1 MSSFYQAPW
10 PCRYLVDNGTSF
22 RTRRK
27 SRALHFTMTEIVEQ
41 RICVK
46 FCKEFGHYC
55 SESIGATRK
64 VTGAIVNGDRNDFAL
79 YKLRKLQ
86 GKDRQR
92 CGISQSYTRRHEN
105 YLWNDLILW
114 SNVVSHWTQRS
125 IRLHRC
131 RFSRIRSVPCREGLN
146 RLFLSALCFALL
158 CFAFLSF
165 FLSFH
170 CPFLWSTNWTKP
182 LGRTDFASPTPRK
195 LAATFPIHF
204 PLFSCSL
211 SDQPIAASNFFEVLL
226 YLSIRNPSVLTPC
239 RRIRENPCTVK
250 AIRLLKR
257 REKSGEKLAD
267 WMNEGSIPSR
277 NSKSVRSLGRCHTR
291 RPQTSTKLTGRHAMK
306 EHVRCLYT

>member
-125 IRLHRC
+125 TRLHRC

-158 CFAFLSF
+158 CFPFFLSF
-165 FLSFH
+165 F
-170 CPFLWSTNWTKP
+170 PFTV
-182 LGRTDFASPTPRK
+182 R
-195 LAATFPIHF
+195 
-204 PLFSCSL
+204 
-211 SDQPIAASNFFEVLL
+211 FFEAQTERNHSVGQTLL
-226 YLSIRNPSVLTPC
+226 LRL
-239 RRIRENPCTVK
+239 RENSLQRFRYTFHSLVVPS
-250 AIRLLKR
+250 AISQSLHQI
-257 REKSGEKLAD
+257 S
-267 WMNEGSIPSR
+267 SR
-277 NSKSVRSLGRCHTR
+277 FCFTCQFETHRF
-291 RPQTSTKLTGRHAMK
+291 
-306 EHVRCLYT
+306 

>member
-1 MSSFYQAPW
+1 METEMISHYINCENYKERTDKGAEFLKVTHVDMKITYGTIWYYGATWCLTELNEALDSTAVGFRASVVYHAAKDSTASFYP
-10 PCRYLVDNGTSF
+10 L
-22 RTRRK
+22 
-27 SRALHFTMTEIVEQ
+27 
-41 RICVK
+41 
-46 FCKEFGHYC
+46 
-55 SESIGATRK
+55 
-64 VTGAIVNGDRNDFAL
+64 
-79 YKLRKLQ
+79 
-86 GKDRQR
+86 
-92 CGISQSYTRRHEN
+92 
-105 YLWNDLILW
+105 
-114 SNVVSHWTQRS
+114 
-125 IRLHRC
+125 
-131 RFSRIRSVPCREGLN
+131 
-146 RLFLSALCFALL
+146 FALL